1 MTIAGI
7 SSIKNLDV
15 KKRAFLSAAGIPLI
29 SPLVDL
35 GNYVMLEIGSPMH
48 VFDLDLLD
56 LPINIL
62 FQSNNEPF
70 QIIGGDLKNLESSS
84 LTIQDQQGVQA
95 VAGIIGGE
103 KTSVSKNTNNIA
115 VEAAFFY
122 PDKIVNEARKYG
134 LATDASHRFERGV
147 DPTIQKKALERFIFL
162 LDDIAEYDSV
172 KCFEGDSQT
181 VKSIGGLQA

>member
-1 MTIAGI
+1 MTITGI

-56 LPINIL
+56 LPINVL

-70 QIIGGDLKNLESSS
+70 QIIGGDLKNLEASS
-84 LTIQDQQGVQA
+84 LTIQDQKGVQA

-103 KTSVSKNTNNIA
+103 KTRN
-115 VEAAFFY
+115 
-122 PDKIVNEARKYG
+122 
-134 LATDASHRFERGV
+134 
-147 DPTIQKKALERFIFL
+147 
-162 LDDIAEYDSV
+162 
-172 KCFEGDSQT
+172 
-181 VKSIGGLQA
+181 LQ